1 MSDGDA
7 KRTTGDGTS
16 DDVNPSSG
24 AGGDGHPIIAQP
36 PPPVTTDSDKNV
48 PTELIAVSPR
58 EPAVSDEG
66 LGADNMSDGDVKRT
80 TGDGTPDDVNPSS
93 GAGGEGHPIIAQP
106 PPPDAAV
113 IARPPPPDAAV
124 PGTPVPNATESPEVD
139 RVPTEAE
146 ALQILEARHRAFSAQ
161 VSIISRSPEPDLE
174 GLRRFLGGVS
184 MARVATFVAHAQATD
199 PSMFGSSDS
208 TVLPQDPD
216 AMFTL
221 NCAVM
226 CHSVLW
232 ASEDAVLAGRGEWT
246 RGKVIGTFDD
256 GSMDIL
262 HEGIGPDGS
271 MLERVHNRDYLRV
284 IPVEEAA
291 TAGPTDTPLQVGAPP
306 APQAP
311 SPTPDTP
318 PPDDPAR
325 LTAALNMYAKP
336 EDPMDLG
343 QLRDLFSRAVG
354 ALHARSASDPTFKGN
369 TTVPWLLDHIQD
381 SGGRRDEPAKK
392 IIRAAIVHVS
402 ESLRSAAQPIKD
414 GQGR

>member
-1 MSDGDA
+1 MVKQHRGKDKKALAHRYRTLLSSHRTPSSATAAATTATIVATDSDNTVSAGLATVSPREPTVAEEGLGTDDMSDGDA
-7 KRTTGDGTS
+7 KRTTEDETC

-24 AGGDGHPIIAQP
+24 AGGDGHPIIALP
-36 PPPVTTDSDKNV
+36 PPPVTTDSDKIA

-58 EPAVSDEG
+58 EPAASDEG
-66 LGADNMSDGDVKRT
+66 LSADNMSDGNVKRT

-106 PPPDAAV
+106 PPPEAAV
-113 IARPPPPDAAV
+113 ITGPPPPDATV
-124 PGTPVPNATESPEVD
+124 PDTPVPKATEPPEVD

-174 GLRRFLGGVS
+174 GLRKFLGGVS

-246 RGKVIGTFDD
+246 PGKVIGTFDD
-256 GSMDIL
+256 GSS
-262 HEGIGPDGS
+262 G
-271 MLERVHNRDYLRV
+271 Y
-284 IPVEEAA
+284 
-291 TAGPTDTPLQVGAPP
+291 PP
-306 APQAP
+306 RNGRP
-311 SPTPDTP
+311 
-318 PPDDPAR
+318 R
-325 LTAALNMYAKP
+325 W
-336 EDPMDLG
+336 E
-343 QLRDLFSRAVG
+343 
-354 ALHARSASDPTFKGN
+354 HARA
-369 TTVPWLLDHIQD
+369 
-381 SGGRRDEPAKK
+381 R
-392 IIRAAIVHVS
+392 
-402 ESLRSAAQPIKD
+402 AQPRLSTRD
-414 GQGR
+414 PRRGGSDRRANGHTPSGRCTSGTSGTLTYT